1 MRPLRYSSS
10 PNRTRDRSRV
20 SNEGSGRALTSIETG
35 AVTENSS
42 GTGGFGGR

>member
-1 MRPLRYSSS
+1 MSPLRYSSS
-10 PNRTRDRSRV
+10 PNRRRDRSRV

-42 GTGGFGGR
+42 GTVGFGGR